1 MSFERSGNDHDNL
14 PDIYKAKL
22 AEAEAR
28 LNARFA
34 EHDKAWETIDQR
46 VDETNA
52 KISDALNGMKG

>member
-34 EHDKAWETIDQR
+34 EHDMVDWPMKA
-46 VDETNA
+46 
-52 KISDALNGMKG
+52 